1 MAKSFEKE
9 PLLFVDTTYK
19 GCFVNEQSFF
29 KTPTPKPKDIVADN
43 YVHNFDQMSESNFK
57 SLIRISPF
65 ITSSIQE

>member
-57 SLIRISPF
+57 
-65 ITSSIQE
+65 